1 MSELSGI
8 LFALKLSEDQGVGF
22 QCTGVQASDLL
33 CHITALQ
40 ARIDALESEI
50 RKWQKF
56 HPSDEDLLDAKKQ
69 AQGVNKDYMDSL
81 GANSI
86 YIGLLEQ
93 RLRERSEQID
103 ALTIPADIRETVINT
118 LRMWQADIFGTIDS
132 TVNIPENTRKLLRE
146 CDSALDYF
154 TGGK

>member
-1 MSELSGI
+1 MDQESESRGEMSELSGI

-40 ARIDALESEI
+40 AQIDALESEI

-93 RLRERSEQID
+93 RLRERSAQID
-103 ALTIPADIRETVINT
+103 ALTIPADIRETVIDCITYAMNDFAYT
-118 LRMWQADIFGTIDS
+118 GTEDYQ
-132 TVNIPENTRKLLRE
+132 K
-146 CDSALDYF
+146 ALDYF
-154 TGGK
+154 RGGK